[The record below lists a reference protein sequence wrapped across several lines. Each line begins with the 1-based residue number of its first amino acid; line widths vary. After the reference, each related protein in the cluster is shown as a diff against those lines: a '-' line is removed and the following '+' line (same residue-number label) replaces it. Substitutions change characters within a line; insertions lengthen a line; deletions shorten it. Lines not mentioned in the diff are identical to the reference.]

1 MVIET
6 KKKVPLEWAALA
18 LIQISEQIEESEE
31 HLDAAIVA
39 AFSDIQL
46 SVAEAIDRRKGLKS
60 YLQMMIERC
69 KQGKVEVNETQ
80 KRFERILEKL
90 TEDTKRII
98 EANPEVPYIDSLG
111 KKVSVIKNG
120 QPRLDMKLTETNK
133 NVGHVIDLAQCEFLN
148 VDHKYIK
155 TVSYLTLD
163 TETIK
168 ADLKAG
174 INLPWAELIF
184 STQLR
189 GL

>member
-1 MVIET
+1 MVIEA

-18 LIQISEQIEESEE
+18 LVQISEQIEESEE

-60 YLQMMIERC
+60 YLQMMVERC
-69 KQGKVEVNETQ
+69 KAGKAEINDTQ

-90 TEDTKRII
+90 TEDTKKVI
-98 EANPEVPYIDSLG
+98 EANPSIPYLDSFG

-120 QPRLDMKLTETNK
+120 QPRLDMKVSESTKTVSHIVDFAE
-133 NVGHVIDLAQCEFLN
+133 CEFFG
-148 VDHKYIK
+148 VDHKYLK
-155 TVSYLTLD
+155 TVSFVAID
-163 TETIK
+163 TERLK

-174 INLPWAELIF
+174 IILPFAELVF